1 MLPKCLLK
9 KRGQKVC
16 IEYEECSC
24 YVRDKGRD
32 MLGDI
37 HSTFAVILCYKGGDS
52 VSDDI
57 ITTMPLPSSTV
68 GELLF
73 IYMIVY

>member
-1 MLPKCLLK
+1 M
-9 KRGQKVC
+9 RG
-16 IEYEECSC
+16 
-24 YVRDKGRD
+24 KGRD
-32 MLGDI
+32 LLDDN

-57 ITTMPLPSSTV
+57 VTTLPSPSSTE
-68 GELLF
+68 GKLLF